1 LDGWHGLGALR
12 REYILQNQ
20 TTNPD
25 RIDTGLE
32 QVAATA
38 NFRNLKLIG
47 SIIHRFRSLLG
58 DQLAA
63 KLFGPG
69 LSALIIKIA
78 SAGLSYFMLV
88 SFARMLSPADYGHFG
103 VMLNIAIVLSAVA
116 ALGLP
121 TGIMRYWAGYI
132 ALGDRAHA
140 KGFHIASQKILSLV
154 GLLTLAL
161 GLVASWQG
169 WWSNAFGLQLG
180 ALLVALLAIGF
191 SFGDYYANA
200 LRAQDEVLWSMVPRD
215 IIWRIIAPVF
225 AAAILWSTGGLSSGQ
240 AFACCVIVM
249 VIVAVAQGV
258 KSAQVSK
265 RLTGNVAAA
274 TNWSKWRRPLIPLAG
289 ASVLYAMVQQLDVV
303 VIGAYLG
310 AEEAGAYFAAQK
322 TASLL
327 GLVMI
332 AGGLVAAPMMA
343 AAFQADKKAELQ
355 RICKMLALAI
365 AMTTGI
371 GFVVLA
377 MLGKPLLAIFDPAYQ
392 SAYPLLLILG
402 LGYAIDALAGP
413 TAYLMQMT
421 SLEGAYLRIMAVV
434 YAFVLSLQIV
444 FVPKYGAIAAAGATA
459 LGVALWNIIAI
470 YQLRRSI
477 GVDSSILS
485 FFLPPR
491 QS

>member
-1 LDGWHGLGALR
+1 MS
-12 REYILQNQ
+12 
-20 TTNPD
+20 
-25 RIDTGLE
+25 
-32 QVAATA
+32 
-38 NFRNLKLIG
+38 KLSEKI
-47 SIIHRFRSLLG
+47 SNTFG

-69 LSALIIKIA
+69 FAALVIKLT
-78 SAGLSYFMLV
+78 SAGLSYLMLV
-88 SFARMLSPADYGHFG
+88 SFARMLGPAGYGHFG

-116 ALGLP
+116 AMGLP
-121 TGIMRYWAGYI
+121 TAVMRYWAGYL
-132 ALGDRAHA
+132 AKPDAAFA
-140 KGFHIASQKILSLV
+140 KGFHNDAQKILAVV
-154 GLLTLAL
+154 GIILICLGAL
-161 GLVASWQG
+161 ASWLG
-169 WWSNAFGLQLG
+169 WWSNAFGMPLG
-180 ALLVALLAIGF
+180 ALLVALLAVGL

-200 LRAQDEVLWSMVPRD
+200 LRAQEQVLWSMVPRD
-215 IIWRIIAPVF
+215 VVWRIAAPVL
-225 AAAILWSTGGLSSGQ
+225 AAVVLYSSGGLTAGQ
-240 AFACCVIVM
+240 AVGCCIAVM
-249 VIVAVAQGV
+249 VVVAVAQAV
-258 KSAQVSK
+258 ESARASK
-265 RLTGNVAAA
+265 RLTGNVTAR
-274 TNWSKWRRPLIPLAG
+274 TDWPQWRGPLIPLAG
-289 ASVLYAMVQQLDVV
+289 AGILYAMVQQLDVV

-332 AGGLVAAPMMA
+332 AGGLVAAPLMS
-343 AAFQADKKAELQ
+343 AAFQAGKRDELQ
-355 RICKMLALAI
+355 RICKLLALAI
-365 AMTTGI
+365 AMTTAI

-434 YAFVLSLQIV
+434 YAFVLSLQIM

-491 QS
+491 LT

>member
-1 LDGWHGLGALR
+1 MRSDLLARLPDENQAPALM
-12 REYILQNQ
+12 
-20 TTNPD
+20 
-25 RIDTGLE
+25 
-32 QVAATA
+32 A
-38 NFRNLKLIG
+38 KLAQKINN
-47 SIIHRFRSLLG
+47 LLG

-78 SAGLSYFMLV
+78 SAGFSYLMLV
-88 SFARMLSPADYGHFG
+88 SFARMLSATDYGHFG
-103 VMLNIAIVLSAVA
+103 VMLNIAIVVSTIA

-121 TGIMRYWAGYI
+121 TGIMRYWAGYL
-132 ALGDRAHA
+132 ARGDGAHA
-140 KGFHIASQKILSLV
+140 KGFHIGAQKILSAVGTVILV
-154 GLLTLAL
+154 L
-161 GLVASWQG
+161 GILASWFG
-169 WWSNAFGLQLG
+169 WGANAFGLPLG
-180 ALLVALLAIGF
+180 AIFVALLAVSF
-191 SFGDYYANA
+191 AFGDYYANA
-200 LRAQDEVLWSMVPRD
+200 LRAQEQVLWSMVPRD
-215 IIWRIIAPVF
+215 IIWRVVAPAV
-225 AAAILWSTGGLSSGQ
+225 AGAILYLNGELSAGQ
-240 AFACCVIVM
+240 AFVCCVVIM
-249 VIVAVAQGV
+249 VLVAAAQAV
-258 KSAQVSK
+258 QSARVSK
-265 RLTGNVAAA
+265 RLIGNVMPI
-274 TNWSKWRRPLIPLAG
+274 TDWSKWRGPLIPLAG
-289 ASVLYAMVQQLDVV
+289 ASILYAMVQQLDVV

-332 AGGLVAAPMMA
+332 AGGLVAAPMMS
-343 AAFQADKKAELQ
+343 AAFQAGKKTELQ

-371 GFVVLA
+371 GFVILA

-434 YAFVLSLQIV
+434 YAFVLSLQIL
-444 FVPKYGAIAAAGATA
+444 FVPIYGAIAAAGATA

-491 QS
+491 QT